1 MKAPARI
8 TSAAQWMSPMPGRM
22 AMATPRKP
30 SAIAPQRCGPTRSPR
45 SGMLSAATKNGAE
58 KPMVVTST
66 IWRWRSEKK
75 VAPVIASRQSERKI
89 WSPGRFVATSRRP

>member
-1 MKAPARI
+1 
-8 TSAAQWMSPMPGRM
+8 
-22 AMATPRKP
+22 
-30 SAIAPQRCGPTRSPR
+30 
-45 SGMLSAATKNGAE
+45 
-58 KPMVVTST
+58 MVVTST